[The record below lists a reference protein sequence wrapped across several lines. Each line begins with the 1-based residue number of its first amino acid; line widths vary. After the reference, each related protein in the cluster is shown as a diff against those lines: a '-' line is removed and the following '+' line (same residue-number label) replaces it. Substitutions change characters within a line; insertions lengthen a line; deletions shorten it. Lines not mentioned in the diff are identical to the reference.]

1 MRLILY
7 KVELLSELRNE
18 MTSFISFVYQSYSNL
33 GRKQVDFYSNET
45 KVSGIKVEF
54 SSTLNA
60 IDLTSHGSV

>member
-45 KVSGIKVEF
+45 KVSGIKV
-54 SSTLNA
+54 
-60 IDLTSHGSV
+60 

>member
-60 IDLTSHGSV
+60 TDLTSHGSV